1 MNNTSPINEEPQEI
15 VSKKLTWGKYTSNL
29 GYFLKDIQDINL
41 YIEDT
46 ATEAENFYKALLKN
60 ILPDLKVNKIIGLGG
75 RDNVLMA
82 CAKKKKN
89 VKELYIIDGDLYC
102 YYAKPISL
110 ENLFIHNAYCVE
122 NYLIDAYATLTFI
135 EDSLAISFEEV
146 LEKCDLDYFHSQM
159 INTFENLFVLY
170 AICHQLKLPIKTI
183 KRFNTKEWV
192 DHSIKKGYKPPN
204 LTTISNTSKEI
215 EDYIIL
221 QIGEAE
227 FKKIYNEI
235 NQRLSVLDVQKRLDF
250 ISGKNYLIHFLR
262 NFVASIKCPM
272 NSITDQSFK
281 YRLIKLSKHPE
292 LNVLKSAILKV
303 VHEGKYCAP
312 HTNDDLNMNTFVAS
326 A

>member
-1 MNNTSPINEEPQEI
+1 
-15 VSKKLTWGKYTSNL
+15 
-29 GYFLKDIQDINL
+29 
-41 YIEDT
+41 
-46 ATEAENFYKALLKN
+46 
-60 ILPDLKVNKIIGLGG
+60 
-75 RDNVLMA
+75 
-82 CAKKKKN
+82 
-89 VKELYIIDGDLYC
+89 
-102 YYAKPISL
+102 
-110 ENLFIHNAYCVE
+110 
-122 NYLIDAYATLTFI
+122 
-135 EDSLAISFEEV
+135 
-146 LEKCDLDYFHSQM
+146 
-159 INTFENLFVLY
+159 
-170 AICHQLKLPIKTI
+170 
-183 KRFNTKEWV
+183 
-192 DHSIKKGYKPPN
+192 
-204 LTTISNTSKEI
+204 I